1 MKERKPKL
9 SKLGTLLDK
18 MLDQEDSWVTYEYDR
33 HKYLNHQ
40 RASVYLQLL
49 EDGTIDTAD
58 ACLTENDKLLL
69 TEKTRNLY
77 IKKKRFDA
85 SAEARTKAKI
95 KSARRTQEYRRIMK
109 NVLGVE
115 Q

>member
-18 MLDQEDSWVTYEYDR
+18 MLDQEDSWVTYEYDTT
-33 HKYLNHQ
+33 KYLNHP
-40 RASVYLQLL
+40 RSCVYLQLL
-49 EDGTIDTAD
+49 NDGFVDTAD

-69 TEKTRNLY
+69 TDKTRNLY
-77 IKKKRFDA
+77 AKKKMTDV
-85 SAEARTKAKI
+85 ARESRARAKMKAAK
-95 KSARRTQEYRRIMK
+95 RTLEYRRIMK